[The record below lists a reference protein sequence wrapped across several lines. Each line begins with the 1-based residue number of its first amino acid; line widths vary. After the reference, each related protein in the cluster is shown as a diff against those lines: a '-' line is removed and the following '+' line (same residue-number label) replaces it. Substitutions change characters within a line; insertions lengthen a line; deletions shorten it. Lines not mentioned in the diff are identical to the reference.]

1 MLDLFFMELM
11 DEEYKGKFF
20 PFFLH
25 NNKEYAVPNN
35 YNIET
40 ININPIP
47 REMKT
52 VFLDP
57 NRQEKYEYENALN
70 YIQNITNKNDNS
82 FKTVSLPAYSKDE
95 PMIYNMGLYQRNQSF
110 LSISD
115 IIHDDDSEYVYFI
128 LEADQKDGIYSSVD
142 NEPDLDIY
150 FSIEQNFVTIVND
163 LKFYLIPDY
172 PNLFYIEG
180 LKLVIDNLGVV
191 VGSGDIIF
199 NETNYSIINLKNKI
213 HARYVRN
220 IERIGFYISQN
231 TIIDVNEKEV
241 LYSEYK
247 LNTNRIILLFQWKEL
262 EDKDEMILLSQIPDL
277 SRNYK
282 IIDAHWLTLGE
293 ATYHQ
298 INRYGRIFD
307 SLLKEYGMKRN
318 YTTNQFVI
326 EQIVDGFP
334 LQLNFDGSVNWR
346 NFEIFFKE
354 NPKSIDEHFINKMT
368 TREGTYPLTMSN
380 NANIEILTRLSI
392 DDLIYAK
399 DFHRNLLTV
408 IDKQNFVI
416 SYLRSRGYPETLI
429 RDKPDNMSYF
439 EFLVQLM
446 KYFERAKSQPNK
458 VLIPNSYQ
466 FKEAR
471 KYFIMKSGLFTGRFN
486 MHNIQIYDTEL
497 LEYIFENELYDF
509 SLLPNVNPEIN
520 EERKTNEILDILDD
534 LVKYGNIQSVDYL
547 VQKFHVQPTDTHFK
561 HATKRD
567 MIRHLVIVYDLPTT
581 DLKD

>member
-128 LEADQKDGIYSSVD
+128 LEADQKDGIYSSIV

-172 PNLFYIEG
+172 PDLFYIEG
-180 LKLVIDNLGVV
+180 LKLVINNLGVV

-199 NETNYSIINLKNKI
+199 DQTNYSIVNLENKI

-231 TIIDVNEKEV
+231 TIIDVNGKEV

-318 YTTNQFVI
+318 YTTSQFVM
-326 EQIVDGFP
+326 EQTADGFP

-346 NFEIFFKE
+346 NFEMFFKE

-561 HATKRD
+561 HAIKRD